1 MDGWIAQARQLQK
14 DIDQSKQAAR
24 EIVQEAEAAKSLSAD
39 VKDAGNKVKLLQEEV
54 AYTQSVADTLEQL
67 QICSGLLDNA
77 KGALVEKDISLA
89 AEKLG
94 QANAGI
100 KQLDQYQNSRFAGI
114 LQKRASQ
121 IKEELTARVWTE
133 WNLLIQVHASDR
145 KITIVDNAEQA
156 LLSLSELAQ
165 LLSRLN
171 LMQHAVTRLHR
182 DLDQYILAPRFT
194 RTADGAV
201 SLLHVDETGLST
213 HGRAEEQS
221 GSDAI
226 RDLQS
231 VLTYINESLPEDIKG
246 PLLDRMLPPLEL
258 QLVAEWLDPMVPV
271 RLGQMSAFEQMLNE
285 VSTFSSFLSTF
296 DVAVP
301 GDADV
306 GQWVTRV
313 PQTWLARRKET
324 MLTDF
329 RTRARN
335 AAQDKKTGELVET
348 QIVDDEEGQEDILSP
363 PQVPQ
368 VPASTLNEAAEE
380 EEEDGWGAEWT
391 DETED
396 KPAAHKETSNP
407 AEEDEDVSAWGV
419 EDEEAPEPEPEAA
432 PAPAP
437 TQKTTTIS
445 AQGEKAPQIQNGDAE
460 DENGGEEE
468 AWGWDGEGDAEV
480 VQSPVSSKRPAA
492 TSAATIPATPS
503 AAQKAHKGPREI
515 TLREKYLVTGIPS
528 VIVDLMEAILNDSS
542 TLTSVESPL
551 PQLRVAAPALSSLP
565 TLLLAFYRATAQT
578 YYLQSPTA
586 NMLIYNDVQHLLSL
600 ITHLL
605 STIDATHPL
614 AKRLRLDN
622 DIKQLST
629 FARRAYGREMDSQ
642 RTVLRDLL
650 AGTSGFENC
659 TSPINAREYKGTIEI
674 VIERVKQVNTEWTG
688 VLAESVKLQSV
699 GSLLGTVVNK
709 ITADIL
715 ELADDSSGISEEQS
729 QILKGFCD
737 QVTLLSA
744 LFEQTTPPNDST
756 DEVHQSGEPA
766 PEVRDL
772 TSVYVPGWLRFR
784 YLAEVL
790 EASLADIKFMWM
802 ESGLSYEFEMNEVTD
817 LIEALFADSDYRRN
831 ALREI
836 KSSGMGQ

>member
-1 MDGWIAQARQLQK
+1 MA
-14 DIDQSKQAAR
+14 
-24 EIVQEAEAAKSLSAD
+24 AD

-77 KGALVEKDISLA
+77 KDALFEKDVPLA
-89 AEKLG
+89 AEKLD
-94 QANAGI
+94 QANGGI

-114 LQKRASQ
+114 LQKRASK

-133 WNLLIQVHASDR
+133 WNLLVQIHASDR
-145 KITIVDNAEQA
+145 RITIVNNTEQA

-171 LMQHAVTRLHR
+171 LIQHAATRLHR
-182 DLDQYILAPRFT
+182 DLDQYILSPRFT
-194 RTADGAV
+194 RAANGAV
-201 SLLHVDETGLST
+201 SKLHLDETGLST
-213 HGRAEEQS
+213 YGRQEDRS

-231 VLTYINESLPEDIKG
+231 ILTYINGTLPDGIKR

-258 QLVAEWLDPMVPV
+258 QLVSEWLDPMVPV
-271 RLGQMSAFEQMLNE
+271 RLGQMSAFEEMLRE

-296 DVAVP
+296 NVAVP
-301 GDADV
+301 SDADV
-306 GQWVTRV
+306 GQWVARV

-324 MLTDF
+324 MLTDY
-329 RTRARN
+329 RTRART
-335 AAQDKKTGELVET
+335 AAQDKKTGELIET
-348 QIVDDEEGQEDILSP
+348 QLVDDVEEEHEEELSM
-363 PQVPQ
+363 PQIQQ
-368 VPASTLNEAAEE
+368 VLASNMNETAEE
-380 EEEDGWGAEWT
+380 EEGDGWGAEWT

-396 KPAAHKETSNP
+396 KPAQAHKEKSNP
-407 AEEDEDVSAWGV
+407 VEEDEDVSAWGV
-419 EDEEAPEPEPEAA
+419 EEEEEAETQPEI
-432 PAPAP
+432 APAP
-437 TQKTTTIS
+437 TQPAAKTS
-445 AQGEKAPQIQNGDAE
+445 AQAEKASQAHNGAVE
-460 DENGGEEE
+460 DDNEGEEE
-468 AWGWDGEGDAEV
+468 AWGWDGEGDAEAI
-480 VQSPVSSKRPAA
+480 QSPVSSKRPAP
-492 TSAATIPATPS
+492 TSTTTIPAAS
-503 AAQKAHKGPREI
+503 AIAPKAQRGPREV
-515 TLREKYLVTGIPS
+515 TLREKYLVTAIPS
-528 VIVDLMEAILNDSS
+528 VVIDLMEAILSDST
-542 TLTSVESPL
+542 TLTSSESPL

-578 YYLQSPTA
+578 YYIHSPTA

-605 STIDATHPL
+605 STIDAAHPL

-642 RTVLRDLL
+642 RTILRDLL
-650 AGTSGFENC
+650 AGTSGFANC
-659 TSPINAREYKGTIEI
+659 TAPINAREYKGTIEI

-744 LFEQTTPPNDST
+744 LFEQTTPLNDSN
-756 DEVHQSGEPA
+756 DQIHQSGEP
-766 PEVRDL
+766 ESDVRDL

-802 ESGLSYEFEMNEVTD
+802 ESGLSYEFEMNEVVD

-836 KSSGMGQ
+836 KGSGMGQ